1 MLHQRLDAMTHLSSV
16 RTQAG
21 LVMIFTRT
29 KYLAFFELPRTR
41 VMLYRGTNLV
51 KGSNINIR
59 YNTADPQRL
68 DQLHAAI
75 VQAVAD
81 VGLETLK
88 DSALRGPLPLRKQSQ
103 HLLRFIK
110 RVA

>member
-1 MLHQRLDAMTHLSSV
+1 MTHLSSV
-16 RTQAG
+16 RTKAG
-21 LVMIFTRT
+21 LVMVFTRT
-29 KYLAFFELPRTR
+29 KYLAFFDLPRTR
-41 VMLYRGTNLV
+41 VMLYQGPNLV
-51 KGSNINIR
+51 KGSSVSIR

-68 DQLHAAI
+68 DQLHTAV

-81 VGLETLK
+81 AGLESFK

-103 HLLRFIK
+103 HLLRFVK